1 MPGFWERCTGTGSV
15 PLTTESDPDPAIFI
29 SDLQDG
35 MFFCLLPFEGTFT
48 SFFKDKKSQRSR
60 KTVGIKVFSY
70 NFCLVIE
77 GYIYKEAQKHT
88 DQGSGSVPLTKGS
101 GSATLH
107 VSVLC

>member
-1 MPGFWERCTGTGSV
+1 M
-15 PLTTESDPDPAIFI
+15 DPDPSII
-29 SDLQDG
+29 IIDLQDANTELI
-35 MFFCLLPFEGTFT
+35 FLKKFSCILLFEGTFT